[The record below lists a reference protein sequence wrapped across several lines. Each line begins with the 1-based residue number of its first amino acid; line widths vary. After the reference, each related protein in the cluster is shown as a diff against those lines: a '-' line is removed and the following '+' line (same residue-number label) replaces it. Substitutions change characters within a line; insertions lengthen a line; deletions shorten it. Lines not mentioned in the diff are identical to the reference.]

1 METTL
6 RNTNTKENASLS
18 LSFSLF
24 QIYIYI
30 YINMRFFNALE
41 GNPNPDQAKVQDS
54 FEEKPK
60 GPECF
65 FSFFKNIKFF
75 FFLGL
80 KYCY

>member
-1 METTL
+1 MP
-6 RNTNTKENASLS
+6 RFPSLS
-18 LSFSLF
+18 LSFK
-24 QIYIYI
+24 YI

-75 FFLGL
+75 FFFGIEILL
-80 KYCY
+80 LNIFNTRECFKE